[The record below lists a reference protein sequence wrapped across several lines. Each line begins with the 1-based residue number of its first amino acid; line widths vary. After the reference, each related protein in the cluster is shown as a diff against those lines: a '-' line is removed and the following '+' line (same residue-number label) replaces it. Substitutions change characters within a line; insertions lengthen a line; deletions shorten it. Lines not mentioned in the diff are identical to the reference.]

1 MTERLNKGGI
11 SMKSTAFGLAAA
23 IVGTLLAV
31 TPLRAHHSFSAE
43 YDSKK
48 QVTLKG
54 TVSKVEWMNPHVYF
68 YLDVTDESGNITN
81 WALEMGPPN
90 GLERSGW
97 TRNTMKV
104 GDEVTVEATLAKDNS
119 KQANARS
126 VTMTSTGKK
135 LGAASSERA
144 NPQQ

>member
-1 MTERLNKGGI
+1 MR
-11 SMKSTAFGLAAA
+11 SSAFALAA
-23 IVGTLLAV
+23 VVCGVFLAV
-31 TPLRAHHSFSAE
+31 TPLVAHHSFSAE

-68 YLDVTDESGNITN
+68 YLDVNDESGSITN

-144 NPQQ
+144 PQQ

>member
-1 MTERLNKGGI
+1 MR
-11 SMKSTAFGLAAA
+11 SCAFSLPAAVFSA
-23 IVGTLLAV
+23 FLAV
-31 TPLRAHHSFSAE
+31 TPLVAHHSFSAE

-48 QVTLKG
+48 PVTLKG
-54 TVSKVEWMNPHVYF
+54 IVTKVEWMNPHVYF

-97 TRNTMKV
+97 TRHTMNI
-104 GDEVTVEATLAKDNS
+104 GDEVIVEGTLAKDGS

-126 VTMTSTGKK
+126 VTLASTGKK
-135 LGAASSERA
+135 LGAASSERK
-144 NPQQ
+144 NP

>member
-1 MTERLNKGGI
+1 
-11 SMKSTAFGLAAA
+11 MKSSAFALLAV
-23 IVGTLLAV
+23 ILGPFLAV
-31 TPLRAHHSFSAE
+31 TPLPAHHSFSAE

-48 QVTLKG
+48 AVELKG
-54 TVSKVEWMNPHVYF
+54 IVTKVEWMNPHVYF
-68 YLDVTDESGNITN
+68 YLDVKDDSGNITN

-104 GDEVTVEATLAKDNS
+104 GDEVIVEGTLAKDGA

-126 VTMTSTGKK
+126 VTMASTGKK
-135 LGAASSERA
+135 LGTASSERA
-144 NPQQ
+144 NPNN

>member
-1 MTERLNKGGI
+1 MR
-11 SMKSTAFGLAAA
+11 SSAS
-23 IVGTLLAV
+23 VLLAV
-31 TPLRAHHSFSAE
+31 VFGVFLAVSPLPAHHSFSAE

-48 QVTLKG
+48 PVTLKG

-68 YLDVTDESGNITN
+68 YLDVTDDSGTITN

-104 GDEVTVEATLAKDNS
+104 GDEVIVEATLAKDNS

-126 VTMTSTGKK
+126 VTLASTGKK
-135 LGAASSERA
+135 LGAGSSERGP
-144 NPQQ
+144 NQQ

>member
-1 MTERLNKGGI
+1 
-11 SMKSTAFGLAAA
+11 MKSAFGLLAVVCGAF
-23 IVGTLLAV
+23 LAV
-31 TPLRAHHSFSAE
+31 TPLPAHHAFSAE

-54 TVSKVEWMNPHVYF
+54 IVTKVEWMNPHVYF
-68 YLDVTDESGNITN
+68 YMDVTDDSGNISN
-81 WALEMGPPN
+81 WAMEMGPPN

-104 GDEVTVEATLAKDNS
+104 GDEVIVDGTLAKDGA

-126 VTMTSTGKK
+126 VTMASTGKK

-144 NPQQ
+144 NPNQ

>member
-1 MTERLNKGGI
+1 MR
-11 SMKSTAFGLAAA
+11 SVAFNIVAIGFAAC
-23 IVGTLLAV
+23 VAV
-31 TPLRAHHSFSAE
+31 TPVAAHHSFSAE

-48 QVTLKG
+48 PVTLKG
-54 TVSKVEWMNPHVYF
+54 IVTKVEWMNPHVYF
-68 YLDVTDESGNITN
+68 YLDVTDESGNVAN

-104 GDEVTVEATLAKDNS
+104 GDEVVVEGTLAKDGS

-126 VTMTSTGKK
+126 VTLVSTGKK
-135 LGAASSERA
+135 LGAASSEKA
-144 NPQQ
+144 NPANP

>member
-1 MTERLNKGGI
+1 
-11 SMKSTAFGLAAA
+11 MKSSALA
-23 IVGTLLAV
+23 LLAV
-31 TPLRAHHSFSAE
+31 VFGVLLTVKPLPAHHSFSAE
-43 YDSKK
+43 YDSKR

-54 TVSKVEWMNPHVYF
+54 IVTKVEWMNPHVYF
-68 YLDVTDESGNITN
+68 YLDVKDESGDNITN

-104 GDEVTVEATLAKDNS
+104 GDEVIVEATLAKDNS

-126 VTMTSTGKK
+126 VTMASTGKK
-135 LGAASSERA
+135 LGAASSERG